1 MRISE
6 LSQESGLP
14 IATIKF
20 YLREGLLPPGE
31 RTARNQA
38 AYGKDHLS
46 RLHLISALTVV
57 GRLPLSAVREI
68 VTALEDRGTQL
79 DGLCQVINKAL
90 IPLDH
95 QDQAGPIGT
104 DARAQVNAFVDGLD
118 WNVEPGS
125 PGRSTLAQVLTA
137 LRLLGWDD
145 NVDVFL
151 PYQQSAAKLA
161 GREVDTVS
169 IDSGEDQA
177 ALMLVAR
184 TVLFEVAWCTLRRMA
199 HEHLLKTRLNDA
211 KKTDDPS

>member
-125 PGRSTLAQVLTA
+125 PGRSTLAREARGSGSRHRLDRQRRRPSGADARGPDRA
-137 LRLLGWDD
+137 LR
-145 NVDVFL
+145 
-151 PYQQSAAKLA
+151 
-161 GREVDTVS
+161 GR
-169 IDSGEDQA
+169 
-177 ALMLVAR
+177 LVHSPPDGA
-184 TVLFEVAWCTLRRMA
+184 
-199 HEHLLKTRLNDA
+199 
-211 KKTDDPS
+211 